1 MDFLVNYFP
10 KNLKDVFS
18 TLLINILSTR
28 TVLLNIF
35 FYLRKYGDIF
45 QQLEMV
51 LHIKGNLKTRT
62 SLIFVKF
69 ENI

>member
-1 MDFLVNYFP
+1 MGFLVNYFP

-18 TLLINILSTR
+18 TLLINILSPR

-35 FYLRKYGDIF
+35 FYLRQYGDIF

-51 LHIKGNLKTRT
+51 LHIKGNLETRT